1 MHLHNGGV
9 YWSQFGF
16 VKFVMVPA
24 SSRRQLSPSNRLS
37 AARGCFAFPE
47 NSNSPLKDVNPHFAI
62 SWKMPIFASGNGEE
76 VY

>member
-1 MHLHNGGV
+1 
-9 YWSQFGF
+9 
-16 VKFVMVPA
+16 MVSS
-24 SSRRQLSPSNRLS
+24 SSRRQLSPSSGLS
-37 AARGCFAFPE
+37 SVRGRFVFSE